1 MSDQM
6 TEAEL
11 LKWKISVGSEV
22 SKGDNIAEIST
33 DKVDMDLDSPF
44 TGKIIKLNAE
54 EGSVISVGDTLA
66 EIETEED
73 SLLGSIFD

>member
-1 MSDQM
+1 
-6 TEAEL
+6 
-11 LKWKISVGSEV
+11 
-22 SKGDNIAEIST
+22 
-33 DKVDMDLDSPF
+33 MDLDSPF

-66 EIETEED
+66 EIETEEE